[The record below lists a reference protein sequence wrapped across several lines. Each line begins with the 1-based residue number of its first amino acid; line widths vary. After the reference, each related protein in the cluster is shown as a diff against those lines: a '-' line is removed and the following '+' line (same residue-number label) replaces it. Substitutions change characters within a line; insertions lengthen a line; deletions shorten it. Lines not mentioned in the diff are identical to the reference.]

1 MMTENILSFYK
12 YFPELNTSI
21 GAGLL
26 IFARFMGF
34 IITAP
39 ILSRKDLPIMAKFS
53 LILILTISFV
63 GILHPSQP
71 PAGSSLI
78 FSCILNTAFGALIGF
93 IAAAIFA
100 TITSAGDMI
109 NLQMGLSASSIFDP
123 NTREQTS
130 DLGKFF
136 GFLGTILFINAGGIY
151 WMFSAFE
158 RGFMIFPIYN
168 TSIPLDKILN
178 VDYLV
183 LITSNVLFIGLQLAA
198 PVLMATLAMDIIL
211 GIISKTAPQVNV
223 FQLSFLFKPV
233 LGVIILIIIMP
244 MLVNV
249 INDYF
254 SSYSN
259 IY

>member
-1 MMTENILSFYK
+1 MLENILSLYK
-12 YFPELNTSI
+12 YFPELNASL

-39 ILSRKDLPIMAKFS
+39 ILSRKDIPVPAKFS
-53 LILILTISFV
+53 LVLILTISFI

-71 PAGSSLI
+71 PAGTSLI
-78 FSCILNTAFGALIGF
+78 LSCILNTAFGALIGF
-93 IAAAIFA
+93 IVSTIFL
-100 TITSAGDMI
+100 TITSSGDMI

-123 NTREQTS
+123 NTKEQTS
-130 DLGKFF
+130 DIGRFF
-136 GFLGTILFINAGGIY
+136 GFLGTILFINAGGLY

-158 RGFMIFPIYN
+158 RGFTIFPLYN
-168 TSIPLDKILN
+168 TTIPLDQILN
-178 VDYLV
+178 LNYLI
-183 LITSNVLFIGLQLAA
+183 LLTSNVLFIGLQLAA

-233 LGVIILIIIMP
+233 LGVAILIIILP
-244 MLVNV
+244 LLINV

-254 SSYSN
+254 ATYSN